1 MANVQI
7 SDLPPATL
15 PLNAAVSFFEIETL
29 EGGIQVSRKVAASDI
44 GAITLAIS
52 TLLGRGSAAGSGNAQ
67 EITLGANLTMTGTV
81 LSAAGAAGLP
91 AGLQFDL
98 PYISTAPSTYSTTS
112 AVQVNPAGPELS
124 VNRYAADAT
133 SVVVSLQK
141 SRNAVAPGQTIVLNN
156 DPLGTLRFSG
166 SDGVAFRQAATIQ
179 AAVDGVPG
187 AGDMPGRLVTST
199 TPDGSITPLE
209 RMRISKEGGVTLT
222 LDGATFV
229 VPPGGLLP
237 ALFIQGSGTG
247 DVDPAISIARYSAD
261 DNSAVLFF
269 YKSANPTVGGNTLVD
284 PTSQLGIVSFRGF
297 DGTTAF
303 PIQGAGI
310 EAHVD
315 GTPGVLD
322 MPGRLE
328 FHTTPD
334 GGFSSLERLRISA
347 TGQVAV
353 TGQGTYNLAPNQI
366 LGITV
371 PLVIQST
378 AAPGIS
384 IDSYQAS
391 TLGGELSFRK
401 SRTAAINGYGV
412 VLIGDQLGALRWYGS
427 TGALFTGP
435 AAEIRAD
442 VDANPSAGDMPGRLV
457 FSTTN
462 DGTVVPLERMR
473 ITSLAQVAISGS
485 DVAFG
490 TPPTFSTVL
499 PSLVVQTFN
508 RAGIANIIY
517 GGNTFGAALYL
528 AKSRNTVYGGH
539 ILVIDNDIIGNID
552 FRGDDGVSMI
562 PLALIQAEVDGTPGV
577 SDMPGRLIFST
588 TTNGAGTALER
599 MRISQNGQVVH
610 TGGGNAYVVP
620 ATFSG
625 GTQVLDIQNNAN
637 TLQTL
642 STFTAATT
650 GALLGFRKSRSATV
664 GTQTVVQSGDQLGG
678 FICYGS
684 DGTNFVQAA
693 SITAEVDGTPGTT
706 DMPGRLVFSISPDG
720 TASPVSVMRLR
731 QSTIRQPLVLSP
743 DSGTNFHTVPMLQ
756 FALKA
761 SNTNRNTTTT
771 FADDPELVGLILMPS
786 STYILDASFNIS
798 GNGGTVGDFK
808 WNFDFNGQVANVTV
822 FAGQA
827 WSGNIANTVAT
838 SFYSDNAQVGA
849 TNVAS
854 AGVNVLLTL
863 RAIIT
868 TNSSYTAGTAM
879 DMQWAQNVS
888 DATNTTLGSGSYYM
902 VTKVA

>member
-1 MANVQI
+1 
-7 SDLPPATL
+7 
-15 PLNAAVSFFEIETL
+15 
-29 EGGIQVSRKVAASDI
+29 
-44 GAITLAIS
+44 
-52 TLLGRGSAAGSGNAQ
+52 
-67 EITLGANLTMTGTV
+67 
-81 LSAAGAAGLP
+81 
-91 AGLQFDL
+91 
-98 PYISTAPSTYSTTS
+98 
-112 AVQVNPAGPELS
+112 
-124 VNRYAADAT
+124 
-133 SVVVSLQK
+133 
-141 SRNAVAPGQTIVLNN
+141 
-156 DPLGTLRFSG
+156 
-166 SDGVAFRQAATIQ
+166 
-179 AAVDGVPG
+179 
-187 AGDMPGRLVTST
+187 
-199 TPDGSITPLE
+199 
-209 RMRISKEGGVTLT
+209 MRISKEGGVTLT

-229 VPPGGLLP
+229 APPGGFLP

-269 YKSANPTVGGNTLVD
+269 YKSANATVGGNTLVAD
-284 PTSQLGIVSFRGF
+284 TSQLGIVSFRGF

-303 PIQGAGI
+303 PIEGATI
-310 EAHVD
+310 QAWVD

-322 MPGRLE
+322 MPGRLV
-328 FHTTPD
+328 FLTTPD
-334 GGFSSLERLRISA
+334 AGSSSLERMRISA

-353 TGQGTYNLAPNQI
+353 TGQGSYNLAPNQI

-412 VLIGDQLGALRWYGS
+412 VLLGDQLGALRWYGA

-442 VDANPSAGDMPGRLV
+442 VDATPSAGDMPGRLV
-457 FSTTN
+457 FSTSN

-485 DVAFG
+485 NVAFG

-528 AKSRNTVYGGH
+528 GKSRNTVYGAH
-539 ILVIDNDIIGNID
+539 TLVIDNDIIGNVD
-552 FRGDDGVSMI
+552 FRGDDGVAMI

-577 SDMPGRLIFST
+577 NDMPGRLTFST
-588 TTNGAGTALER
+588 TTNGAATALER
-599 MRISQNGQVVH
+599 MRISQNGQLAISANGV
-610 TGGGNAYVVP
+610 AYGTPV
-620 ATFSG
+620 TFSG
-625 GTQVLDIQNNAN
+625 AVQAIHVQTSNAN
-637 TLQTL
+637 GIADVRH
-642 STFTAATT
+642 SADAS
-650 GALLGFRKSRSATV
+650 GAFMVLGKSRNATY
-664 GTQTVVQSGDQLGG
+664 GGQTVVQSGDAIGQLEWW
-678 FICYGS
+678 GS
-684 DGTNFVQAA
+684 DGTNMQQAA
-693 SITAEVDGTPGTT
+693 YILGVVDATPGAN
-706 DMPGRLVFSISPDG
+706 DMPGRIDFGVTPDG
-720 TASPVSVMRLR
+720 TAAAVAVMRLR
-731 QSTIRQPLVLSP
+731 QSTLRQPLALSP
-743 DSGTNFHTVPMLQ
+743 NSGTNFHTVPMLQ

-849 TNVAS
+849 TNIAS

-868 TNSSYTAGTAM
+868 TNASYTAGTAM